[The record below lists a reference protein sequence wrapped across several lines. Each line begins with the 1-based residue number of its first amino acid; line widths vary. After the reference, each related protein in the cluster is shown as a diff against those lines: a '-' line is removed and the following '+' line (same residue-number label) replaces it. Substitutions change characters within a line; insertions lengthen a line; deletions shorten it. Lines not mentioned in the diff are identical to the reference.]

1 MIGCE
6 GGKKTQQLLSAHP
19 PLIIG
24 DSCEGLV
31 SFLALSLG
39 PGSGAARRTHI
50 HAHTDGTRTMA
61 ATHGEYRGYLRNTV
75 DMEAG
80 QHRFHSVQSSES
92 TYRPLLFGTL
102 AVMGLLQVASSVAI
116 LLHLTGY
123 LQEVGSPFFSYCN
136 AVSTFKPNPASDPCV
151 NIDLRGHNFS
161 LPRWLDAL
169 VEIYAILLRHK
180 NAR

>member
-1 MIGCE
+1 MVTSILAARSICAPPPPSPFLE
-6 GGKKTQQLLSAHP
+6 DFCDWLRGGKKKKAQQLLSAHP

-39 PGSGAARRTHI
+39 PGSGAARHTHL

-123 LQEVGSPFFSYCN
+123 LQEVGSQRRLFF
-136 AVSTFKPNPASDPCV
+136 
-151 NIDLRGHNFS
+151 
-161 LPRWLDAL
+161 
-169 VEIYAILLRHK
+169 
-180 NAR
+180 